1 MAFINQS
8 EIDSIRK
15 NVNIVDIIGSYIP
28 LTKKGKNFFAICPF
42 HDDHSPSMSVSEE
55 RQMYR
60 CFTCEK
66 SGNVFTFV
74 EDYENVTFPEAVSI
88 VASKAGITISTS
100 FTKKK
105 ENKFDKYYEIM
116 NISLKYY
123 QNNLKTSKGLLAKK
137 YLNKRNI
144 SEMVIEDFEIGL
156 ALDDKETLSK
166 LLLEKGYKKEELVDL
181 GLSFI
186 YQETLLDQ
194 FSGRIIFPICN
205 KDGQVVGFTGR
216 IYRNEDSAKYINSK
230 ETVIFKKGEL
240 FYNYHLAKDYVKK
253 AKSVILVEGQMDAI
267 RLYNEGFCNV
277 IATSGTS
284 LTKDQISLLKSLK
297 CKIILSLDS
306 DNAGKDATF
315 RIGEHLSKE
324 GFEVYVVCYEG
335 AKDPDEY
342 IVLKGREAYQ
352 RNLEGALK
360 FFDYKINYLKDDK
373 NLDDSVDLANYIN
386 KVMSE
391 LNKESDEILREIT
404 INKISAEFGIEK
416 DILKSKLTIPSK
428 EKIIKENI
436 PKQIKVKKDKYDLA
450 CEGIIYHMMNSPSYI
465 KMFQKKLGFIPISKY
480 RSIANEIM
488 YYYEL
493 NKTIDM
499 ADFISFIANKEE
511 LSKNT
516 REIIGGIINDNLN
529 DNDMEKY
536 LEIVRELINKKE
548 IEKLMQEMKST
559 MDKNKKYEIGEK
571 IAKIKKGSVNN
582 D

>member
-66 SGNVFTFV
+66 SGNVFTFI